1 MKAWHLLVSLAVHA
15 VVIGAA
21 AVLCLS
27 FSKPDEIV
35 IPISVE
41 LVEPSPE
48 PPPAPAEQPA
58 QQEPEHVSEAPETQ
72 DHPEPPEPQEPLE
85 HLESLEP
92 LAPPELLERPE
103 PPEPL
108 PPPEHQEK
116 TEEVAE
122 TATASPVEQ
131 AKVVSDPVALNKIV
145 PVYPRLARRKG
156 HEGSVVVD
164 VSISQDGSVS
174 EANVFS
180 SSGHKELD
188 AAAIDAVRNAKFSPA
203 TENGAS
209 VDGRLRLTLDFRLEN

>member
-58 QQEPEHVSEAPETQ
+58 QQEPEPVSEAPESQ
-72 DHPEPPEPQEPLE
+72 DHPESPEPPAPQEPLE
-85 HLESLEP
+85 QLEQLEP
-92 LAPPELLERPE
+92 L
-103 PPEPL
+103 EPL
-108 PPPEHQEK
+108 PPPEHLEK
-116 TEEVAE
+116 ANEVAE
-122 TATASPVEQ
+122 VATASPVEQ

-203 TENGAS
+203 TENGAF